1 MSTEGFHITT
11 KNCPMAAYK
20 DAENDNSEAKNDFQE
35 TQSDQNDDGV
45 AQNDISETQ
54 NYYKDTQSELIGND
68 NNKETQNNKLQKDAK
83 LQQLD
88 TK

>member
-54 NYYKDTQSELIGND
+54 N
-68 NNKETQNNKLQKDAK
+68 
-83 LQQLD
+83 
-88 TK
+88 